1 MTKEQ
6 FKKLHKTAWLKPHNF
21 VVIDLTSQKNCGK
34 YRSGFDNF
42 YIIEQMS
49 DTKLLEKIVQNT
61 ELKTST
67 QIVVSESSTKIKT
80 TFNPPL
86 ELDRTRKYEMA
97 LVNLETYYS
106 FPNLS
111 DENNVFRY
119 SPGFVEIS
127 GIGDGD
133 DSTRQRQWVEVQIPE
148 GSYDL
153 IDLAETIIIVMK
165 RNGGNDESIKI
176 TANTNT
182 LKSVLEIQGDFQV
195 DFRVRNSISSVLGF
209 QNQVYKEGIHE
220 SQNVVNILSI
230 NSILVNVDVIGG
242 SYVNGRTQN
251 TIYSFFPK
259 VSPGYKIVENL
270 RNLVYLPVI
279 LDKINKMET
288 VVTDQNGNQLN
299 LRGENLTIRYHLRE
313 I

>member
-1 MTKEQ
+1 
-6 FKKLHKTAWLKPHNF
+6 
-21 VVIDLTSQKNCGK
+21 
-34 YRSGFDNF
+34 
-42 YIIEQMS
+42 
-49 DTKLLEKIVQNT
+49 
-61 ELKTST
+61 
-67 QIVVSESSTKIKT
+67 
-80 TFNPPL
+80 
-86 ELDRTRKYEMA
+86 MA

-119 SPGFVEIS
+119 SPGFIEVGGGGE
-127 GIGDGD
+127 G

-153 IDLAETIIIVMK
+153 IDIAETMKIVMK
-165 RNGGNDESIKI
+165 RNGHNDESVKT

-195 DFRVRNSISSVLGF
+195 DFRGRNSISSVLGF
-209 QNQVYKEGIHE
+209 RNQVYKEGIHE

-230 NSILVNVDVIGG
+230 NSILMNVDVIGG
-242 SYVNGRTQN
+242 SYVNGRIQN
-251 TIYSFFPK
+251 TIYSFFPN
-259 VSPGYKIVENL
+259 VSPGYKIVENS
-270 RNLVYLPVI
+270 RNLVYHPVI

-288 VVTDQNGNQLN
+288 VVTDQSGKQLN
-299 LRGENLTIRYHLRE
+299 LHGENLTIRYHLRE

>member
-1 MTKEQ
+1 
-6 FKKLHKTAWLKPHNF
+6 
-21 VVIDLTSQKNCGK
+21 
-34 YRSGFDNF
+34 
-42 YIIEQMS
+42 
-49 DTKLLEKIVQNT
+49 
-61 ELKTST
+61 
-67 QIVVSESSTKIKT
+67 
-80 TFNPPL
+80 
-86 ELDRTRKYEMA
+86 MA

-106 FPNLS
+106 FPNIS

-119 SPGFVEIS
+119 SPGFTEVGRS
-127 GIGDGD
+127 DVD
-133 DSTRQRQWVEVQIPE
+133 DSRQRQWVEVQISE

-153 IDLAETIIIVMK
+153 IDIAETIKIAMK
-165 RNGGNDESIKI
+165 RNGHNDESIKI

-195 DFRVRNSISSVLGF
+195 DFRARNSISSVLGF
-209 QNQVYKEGIHE
+209 RNQVYEEGIHE
-220 SQNVVNILSI
+220 SDSVVNILSI

-251 TIYSFFPK
+251 PIYSFFPN
-259 VSPGYKIVENL
+259 VSPGYKIVENP

-288 VVTDQNGNQLN
+288 AVTDQNGKQLN